1 MTDSILYL
9 LAILIVAN
17 VLLMGVAIAR
27 SMTRRRRATHGATVP
42 PASTSRP
49 MTSVANP
56 PADSP
61 VAAGPG
67 RRRRS
72 DPGRHPRRDGGAP
85 DRRADRAAAAGRVE
99 PRPHRRGGSD
109 RPLRTAGDGRD
120 RRARGLERLTGVLGP
135 GAADRVLPALA
146 DVLGR
151 HARGADYVARLGP
164 GRFGILLPET
174 GEVEAVNYV
183 ERVRRRASSGSNPA
197 RSRCAWPSAGPLHP
211 WTAALRMPSCWPR
224 TGCTPSFAAA
234 SGARPISRRRVR
246 RRAVISGARPR
257 RLETSPAMRTAGQS
271 TPWRNARPGVAPVWT
286 PSATTR
292 VPATMTCSM
301 PTG

>member
-27 SMTRRRRATHGATVP
+27 SMTRRRRANHGATVP

-61 VAAGPG
+61 VAAAPGADDGPILAATRDATVAPRTDTLTGLLLQAEWNRVLIDEAARIDRYG
-67 RRRRS
+67 R
-72 DPGRHPRRDGGAP
+72 PATVVF
-85 DRRADRAAAAGRVE
+85 VE
-99 PRPHRRGGSD
+99 LD
-109 RPLRTAGDGRD
+109 
-120 RRARGLERLTGVLGP
+120 GLERLTGVLGP

-151 HARGADYVARLGP
+151 QARGADYVARLGP
-164 GRFGILLPET
+164 GRFGILLTET

-183 ERVRRRASSGSNPA
+183 ERVRAACELWLESGAIAMRLAFGWAAPPLDGSLEDAFMLAQDRMFTELRRGQRRAANLAPEGPAIRDLGGSP
-197 RSRCAWPSAGPLHP
+197 
-211 WTAALRMPSCWPR
+211 
-224 TGCTPSFAAA
+224 
-234 SGARPISRRRVR
+234 
-246 RRAVISGARPR
+246 
-257 RLETSPAMRTAGQS
+257 SPA
-271 TPWRNARPGVAPVWT
+271 
-286 PSATTR
+286 
-292 VPATMTCSM
+292 
-301 PTG
+301 